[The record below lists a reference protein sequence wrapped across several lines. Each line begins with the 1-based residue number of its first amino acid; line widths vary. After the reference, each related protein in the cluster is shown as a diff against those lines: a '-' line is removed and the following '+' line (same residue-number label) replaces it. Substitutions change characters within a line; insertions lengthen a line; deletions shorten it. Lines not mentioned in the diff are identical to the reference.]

1 MRLILL
7 GPPGVGKGTQGARLS
22 QALSVP
28 SVSTGALLRA
38 LIATGNETP
47 RVQEARQI
55 LSGAFVSDT
64 FANQLAFEAIQAQTG
79 FVLDGYPRSVGQA
92 AALEAFLLERG
103 TALDAVFL
111 LRISDQV
118 LAGRVAGRRVCSEC
132 GATYHLVI
140 APPRQEGHC
149 DLCGGG
155 LALRPEEDQ
164 PEKRFLRRQLYETQT
179 APVCA
184 FYQERGLL
192 RVIDAEGLPEVV
204 YNKICESL
212 SGLI

>member
-47 RVQEARQI
+47 RVLEARQI

-64 FANQLAFEAIQAQTG
+64 FANQLAFEAIRTQRG
-79 FVLDGYPRSVGQA
+79 FVLDGYPRSVSQA
-92 AALEAFLLERG
+92 EALDAFLLERG

-111 LRISDQV
+111 LRISD
-118 LAGRVAGRRVCSEC
+118 LALAARVAGRRVCSEC
-132 GATYHLVI
+132 GATYHLAI
-140 APPRQEGHC
+140 APSCQEGRC
-149 DLCGGG
+149 DLCGAG
-155 LALRPEEDQ
+155 LTLRPEEDQ
-164 PEKRFLRRQLYETQT
+164 PGKRLLRRQLYEAQT
-179 APVCA
+179 VPLCA

-192 RVIDAEGLPEVV
+192 REIDAEGLPEVV

-212 SGLI
+212 FGLI